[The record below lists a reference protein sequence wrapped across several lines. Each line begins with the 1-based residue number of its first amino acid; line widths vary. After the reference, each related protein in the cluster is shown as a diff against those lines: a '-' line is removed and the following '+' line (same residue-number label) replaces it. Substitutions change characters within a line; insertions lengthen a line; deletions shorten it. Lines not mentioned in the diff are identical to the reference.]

1 MKLFVTALA
10 GLIIS
15 GCAQTPTATASPVAS
30 PMTSGQASASPVA
43 SPMTNG
49 QASPSPVIDRPLSR
63 IGLACRLPLTMYV
76 AGGDSATYRGGF
88 ITFPQA
94 GYQLDPA
101 GVITNEDLAGGFVT
115 AATPVLHGTL
125 QTGPPFYD
133 LARKRWVPAGAGQ
146 SSPDGSSYA
155 FGVLNGSNPGAPLAI
170 HVVTI
175 ASGADH
181 VFTVSTTPDFGGA
194 VGAWV
199 GDFDGS
205 SVYFSSQQQMGPP
218 MGVWRLD
225 VASGTVHQLSKE
237 FGVAAIR
244 GSDVWLT
251 RIDPRDPEGPLTGR
265 SGPRANSVV
274 RVDLSTGQE
283 TVWYFAAGHQV
294 SLEGIDSLGAPIIS
308 DAPPPNFTHAAVRLV
323 SKPASAGIAIYDGV
337 DGLGFWAVQSDIS
350 GRLWLGNDFGIYLWT
365 PAVGLQKVYA
375 YSSDTMAEA
384 HEVLP
389 SGRCT

>member
-1 MKLFVTALA
+1 MRFFIAVLA
-10 GLIIS
+10 GLAIS
-15 GCAQTPTATASPVAS
+15 GCTQAPTT
-30 PMTSGQASASPVA
+30 SASPVA
-43 SPMTNG
+43 SPVSSG
-49 QASPSPVIDRPLSR
+49 QVTPSPVTDLPLSR
-63 IGLACRLPLTMYV
+63 VGFACRLPLTTYV

-94 GYQLDPA
+94 AHQTDPA

-115 AATPVLHGTL
+115 TATPVLHGTM

-133 LARKRWVPAGAGQ
+133 LATKRWVPAGASQ

-170 HVVTI
+170 HVVTV
-175 ASGADH
+175 ASGVDH
-181 VFTVSTTPDFGGA
+181 VFSVSTTPDFGGV

-218 MGVWRLD
+218 LGVWRLD
-225 VASGTVHQLSKE
+225 IASGAVHQLSKALS
-237 FGVAAIR
+237 VAAIS
-244 GSDVWLT
+244 GSDVWLS
-251 RIDPRDPEGPLTGR
+251 RIDPRDPQGPQTGR

-274 RVDLSTGQE
+274 RVDLASGKE

-294 SLEGIDSLGAPIIS
+294 FLEGIDRLGAPIIS
-308 DAPPPNFTHAAVRLV
+308 DASPPDFTHAALRLV
-323 SKPASAGIAIYDGV
+323 SKPESAGIAIYDGV
-337 DGLGFWAVQSDIS
+337 GGLSFLAVESDIS
-350 GRLWLGNDFGIYLWT
+350 ARLWLGTDRGIYLWT

-375 YSSDTMAEA
+375 YRGDPVVEA
-384 HEVLP
+384 SRILP
-389 SGRCT
+389 SGLCI